1 MHSDIT
7 TNLKSLRLHGMA
19 VAWEEL
25 IENGVTTRVDSSQWL
40 LQHLLEAED
49 TNRAMRSISHQMKS
63 ARFPLHRDLAGFD
76 FAASPVDKALI
87 NKLSDLSF
95 TETAQNVVLIG
106 GPTGLSDCGEV
117 LRMRRSPGPTCHS
130 RPCCSR

>member
-40 LQHLLEAED
+40 LQHHFGSENPQ
-49 TNRAMRSISHQMKS
+49 T
-63 ARFPLHRDLAGFD
+63 DL
-76 FAASPVDKALI
+76 
-87 NKLSDLSF
+87 
-95 TETAQNVVLIG
+95 
-106 GPTGLSDCGEV
+106 
-117 LRMRRSPGPTCHS
+117 
-130 RPCCSR
+130 